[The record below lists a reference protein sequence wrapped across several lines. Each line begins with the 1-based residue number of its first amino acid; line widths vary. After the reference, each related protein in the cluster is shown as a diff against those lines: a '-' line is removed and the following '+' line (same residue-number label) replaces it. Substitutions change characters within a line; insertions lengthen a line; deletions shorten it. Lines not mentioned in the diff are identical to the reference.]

1 MTEAIIAKLLKKKNN
16 LVLYIILIMG
26 IVLMLFSG
34 SKPSAEKAAAT
45 DSVSEQEELSR
56 IISGIDGVGRVRVMV
71 TYYGSGTSRIVYDT
85 KTKNG
90 ETDRKAVVSG
100 GEAVS
105 SGISFPR
112 VKGVVVV
119 AGGAYDEN
127 VKNAITSAVTVALD
141 IPEYKVSVLCGG

>member
-1 MTEAIIAKLLKKKNN
+1 MTNAFLAKLLKNKNN
-16 LVLYIILIMG
+16 LVLYVILIIG

-34 SKPSAEKAAAT
+34 SKPAPDKKAAADT
-45 DSVSEQEELSR
+45 VSEQEELSR
-56 IISGIDGVGRVRVMV
+56 IISGIDGVGRVKVMV

-85 KTKNG
+85 KTKDG

-105 SGISFPR
+105 SGISYPR

-119 AGGAYDEN
+119 AGGAGDESI
-127 VKNAITSAVTVALD
+127 KNAIISAVTVALD
-141 IPEYKVSVLCGG
+141 VPEYKVSVLRGG